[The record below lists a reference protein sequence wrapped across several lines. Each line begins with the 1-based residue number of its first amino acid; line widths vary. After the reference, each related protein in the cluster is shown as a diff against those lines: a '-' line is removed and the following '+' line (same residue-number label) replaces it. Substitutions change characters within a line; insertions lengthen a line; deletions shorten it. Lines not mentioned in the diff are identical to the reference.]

1 MISRA
6 TLSGVVAGQQKFR
19 SMLAG
24 NAAFLPTAFNSI
36 ATITANGSSSS
47 VTFSSIPATYASLQI
62 RYSGSVDYGS
72 LNNSSAGCYFNGDT
86 NNANYYSHSLRGN
99 GTTADSINATF
110 PRVSYVLDS
119 TIPANFMS
127 TGIINIHNY
136 ASTTQNKVFRSFAG
150 FNANTINSAE
160 QRIGIFSS
168 MWQNTAAINSITL
181 TAFDGPWNSGATFSL
196 YGIASA

>member
-72 LNNSSAGCYFNGDT
+72 LNNSTAACYFNGDT
-86 NNANYYSHSLRGN
+86 TNANYYGHFLLGN
-99 GTTADSINATF
+99 GSNAATSASAF
-110 PRVSYVLDS
+110 PRMSYVLDS

-150 FNANTINSAE
+150 FNANTGGSAE

-181 TAFDGPWNSGATFSL
+181 TALDGPWNSGATFSL